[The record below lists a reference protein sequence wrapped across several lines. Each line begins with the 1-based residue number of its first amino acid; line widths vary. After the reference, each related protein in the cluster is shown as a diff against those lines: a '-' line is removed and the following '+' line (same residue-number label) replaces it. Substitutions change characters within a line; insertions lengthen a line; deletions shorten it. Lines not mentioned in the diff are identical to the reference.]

1 MSGPDPIDAFQHLEA
16 KVTEL
21 DRPPFVVSVLG
32 GRHLLWYQNG
42 RLWIADCLTGWA
54 EEWRPVA
61 FSPWTE
67 LTEKDA
73 APGLGGRVLSQQEV
87 GRLVAPHIE
96 VKRG

>member
-1 MSGPDPIDAFQHLEA
+1 MSGSS
-16 KVTEL
+16 
-21 DRPPFVVSVLG
+21 PFVVSVLG

-73 APGLGGRVLSQQEV
+73 APGLGGRVLTQQEI
-87 GRLVAPHIE
+87 GRLVAPHT
-96 VKRG
+96 GS